1 MIKVIKHGQTEFTH
15 TCSRCGCEFTYEFED
30 IQVDSYSLNSTSAN
44 VVKCPDCG
52 NTCYVN
58 NNIGWPWPNTGEPIP
73 CNTPSDTA
81 LNPCSTCDWWKKMQ
95 TPGFTYVG
103 DIPCTWCNK
112 GPYKVTCDN
121 SLSTNATTPKLQ
133 IYNGA
138 DTAVTQL
145 QGDGKITATCNCGSD
160 HTCTCNSQNLSTTEA
175 KCHCNK
181 NDNNK

>member
-15 TCSRCGCEFTYEFED
+15 TCMRCGCEFTYEFED
-30 IQVDSYSLNSTSAN
+30 IKVDSFSLNSTSAK

-58 NNIGWPWPNTGEPIP
+58 TNIGWPWPNTGEPIP

-95 TPGFTYVG
+95 IPGFTYVG

-112 GPYKVTCDN
+112 GPYKVTCGSIGAD
-121 SLSTNATTPKLQ
+121 STTPKLQ
-133 IYNGA
+133 IYNRA

-145 QGDGKITATCNCGSD
+145 QGDGKITATCACGSD
-160 HTCTCNSQNLSTTEA
+160 HTCTCNSQNLSNTEA